1 MQGTPTLSLAVFMP
15 FRAVVLEGVAGSGKS
30 SLLRALLAHP
40 RFVKR
45 AGSSSLVLTEH
56 HTQRVLEALGPRSSL
71 RVEDHLEL
79 LGGHVDYLTRVA
91 SRLDRMTR
99 WKQGRLENQRFVAIV
114 ERFHLTHVLNYA
126 HLEWRDVSD
135 LDRQLTRIGAVLGVV
150 TASPK
155 ELRARLSSRGPDWGT
170 FLSEPGQRRH
180 LPEAA
185 SPTERADY
193 FIAQQAALRELAA
206 CSSMTRVEID
216 TSALVP
222 EAAAERVLALLIGEK
237 VGD

>member
-1 MQGTPTLSLAVFMP
+1 MP

-40 RFVKR
+40 RFVNR
-45 AGSSSLVLTEH
+45 PGLSALVLSEH
-56 HTQRVLEALGPRSSL
+56 HTQRVLEGLGPRSNL
-71 RVEDHLEL
+71 RVEHNLGL
-79 LGGHVDYLTRVA
+79 LGEHVDYLTGIA

-99 WKQGRLENQRFVAIV
+99 WKRDGLENPRFVALV

-126 HLEWRDVSD
+126 KLEWSDVAN
-135 LDRQLTRIGAVLGVV
+135 LDRRLASLGAVLCV
-150 TASPK
+150 TTAGPD
-155 ELRARLSSRGPDWGT
+155 ELHARLASRGPDWGR

-185 SPTERADY
+185 SPTEWADY
-193 FIAQQAALRELAA
+193 FIAQQAALRDLAA
-206 CSSMTRVEID
+206 RSSMTRIELD

-222 EAAAERVLALLIGEK
+222 EAAAERVLDLLLAGPI
-237 VGD
+237 